1 MTPIFDARAW
11 AGLRAGLLARWPDH
25 AFQSTDH
32 LLNDVRRSTRPPQG
46 PSLRTKPDERAAASG
61 RSGASSPAGTRVC

>member
-25 AFQSTDH
+25 AFRSTDH
-32 LLNDVRRSTRPPQG
+32 LLNDVRRSTV
-46 PSLRTKPDERAAASG
+46 AA
-61 RSGASSPAGTRVC
+61 PAGPLAAYQA